1 MNEVFVAVIAVAC
14 FLFLWAIF
22 ATYYCIR
29 FARALLNIT
38 DSIEGALDILDD
50 RYASISRIL
59 QIPIFYDSNEVR
71 QVLTDIGKSREAI
84 LQVASMVG
92 QIEEV
97 ADGDI

>member
-1 MNEVFVAVIAVAC
+1 MNEVFVVVIAVAC
-14 FLFLWAIF
+14 FLSLWALL

-29 FARALLNIT
+29 FARALLMII
-38 DSIEGALDILDD
+38 DSIENALDILDE
-50 RYASISRIL
+50 RYASITRIL
-59 QIPIFYDSNEVR
+59 EIPIFYDSNEVR

-97 ADGDI
+97 TDGDI